1 MADITLAEFNGNAW
15 LVGGEQHIDDLLANT
30 LPDDV
35 TIEVVPCDS
44 KSDVNA
50 LWVQNCGMLP
60 EGIGGDP
67 WIIHPAIVNR
77 IRRTSPDHAVFFGQW
92 SAMLDEDALAVIH
105 AAARTAR
112 EHQDAP
118 LFVAEYLDP
127 EGPQAKARA
136 NLQRLRA
143 DLVEEEL
150 VTAGVDRTRF
160 QRIVR
165 AVADV
170 PGMAQ
175 ESQRVE
181 IIVQLS

>member
-30 LPDDV
+30 LPNDV

-77 IRRTSPDHAVFFGQW
+77 IRRSSPDHAVFFGQW
-92 SAMLDEDALAVIH
+92 SALLDEDALAVIH

-112 EHQDAP
+112 EHATAP

-127 EGPQAKARA
+127 AGPRSIADLQSLRA
-136 NLQRLRA
+136 NL
-143 DLVEEEL
+143 VEEQLATE
-150 VTAGVDRTRF
+150 GVDRGRL

-175 ESQRVE
+175 ESQRIE